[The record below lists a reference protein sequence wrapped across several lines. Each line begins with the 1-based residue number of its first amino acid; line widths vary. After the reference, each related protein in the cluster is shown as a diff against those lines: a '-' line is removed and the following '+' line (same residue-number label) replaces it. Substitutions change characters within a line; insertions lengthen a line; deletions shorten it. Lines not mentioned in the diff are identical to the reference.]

1 MKFEEVNQKKVD
13 KEMLPQVISR
23 IFSICKSDTNF
34 PLREQISEI
43 DRNIL
48 AIKRKIKKQSQNLGH
63 ELNERL
69 SILED
74 RNAGLKEKLLESLG
88 SELWILSKHPF
99 QT

>member
-48 AIKRKIKKQSQNLGH
+48 AIKRKIKRQTDLFKQSQNLGH

-88 SELWILSKHPF
+88 SEL
-99 QT
+99 